1 MIVISG
7 ALVLVALVLLLIGL
21 LQPDLV
27 FIYASIVLS
36 LVSFGFLIRGV
47 LQRRGETFDQNGEA
61 NLADAPA
68 ADATPPS
75 RDAAV
80 GRGMT
85 ARGTTAR
92 DTTASD
98 TTARDT
104 TASDT
109 TASDTRALLD
119 AETGQDN
126 GPTQDGAAATTAAAH
141 IAPVRLVAT
150 AAATSERD
158 EAVAGPVLVVA
169 GRPRYHV
176 SGCRHTTGRA
186 VSEIAA
192 ARAREKGFTACGVC
206 KPDLA
211 FARNRAVAEDVPG
224 NARPAAVDVPAEDA
238 PGTEGLTSQA
248 DAADTEIADTDP
260 AAQPAVVEP
269 AVVKVVPSARRATRR
284 AAAPSAAA
292 SPVEVV
298 EPVATSPKAVK
309 GTLPTTL
316 TRARK
321 APARKAPAR
330 KAPAPKAPARTAP
343 AKKAAPVRVPA
354 TPRKANPLTDT
365 PPPHT
370 PLTGTPAARSAAT
383 GPTRTRATTSS
394 AAVDPKS
401 PATRRGSVVVIPD
414 RGRFHLSECRFV
426 RGVEGVQVLSRSAA
440 ARSGYQ
446 ACGVC
451 KP

>member
-85 ARGTTAR
+85 ARG
-92 DTTASD
+92 

>member
-1 MIVISG
+1 VIVISG

-47 LQRRGETFDQNGEA
+47 LQRRGETFDQDGEA

-80 GRGMT
+80 GRGTT
-85 ARGTTAR
+85 ARDTNPR

-98 TTARDT
+98 A
-104 TASDT
+104 
-109 TASDTRALLD
+109 RALLD

-126 GPTQDGAAATTAAAH
+126 GPTQDGAAVTTAAAD
-141 IAPVRLVAT
+141 IAPATLVAT

-176 SGCRHTTGRA
+176 SGCRYITGRD
-186 VSEIAA
+186 VSEIAVA
-192 ARAREKGFTACGVC
+192 SARVEGFTACGVC

-211 FARNRAVAEDVPG
+211 FARNRAVAEDVPR

-238 PGTEGLTSQA
+238 PGTEGLASQA
-248 DAADTEIADTDP
+248 DAADTEIADTGP

-316 TRARK
+316 IRARK
-321 APARKAPAR
+321 APAPKAPAP

-354 TPRKANPLTDT
+354 TPRKATPLTDT
-365 PPPHT
+365 PPTHT
-370 PLTGTPAARSAAT
+370 PLTGTRAARSAAT

>member
-92 DTTASD
+92 
-98 TTARDT
+98 
-104 TASDT
+104 DT